1 MIYFVRHGQTIN
13 NVNKVFYDE
22 SAGPGLTEK
31 GVAQAESTAEQLKD
45 VKFDICYC
53 SPKKRAVETMKIV
66 TQSHPDLKV
75 VYDERLSERS
85 YGELMGQPQS
95 VCEAGNRWMR
105 YQKFPYKGVES
116 VDDVYD
122 RLKSFY
128 DEIDDKGKNVLVV
141 AHSGIHRVSYCYF
154 HGFPADND
162 LSKIKL
168 ENGKYEIFQR

>member
-22 SAGPGLTEK
+22 SEGPGLTEK
-31 GVAQAESTAEQLKD
+31 GVAQAEGTAEQLKD

-66 TQSHPDLKV
+66 TKAQPDLKV
-75 VYDERLSERS
+75 VYDERLAERS
-85 YGELMGQPQS
+85 YGELMGQPIS
-95 VCEAGNRWMR
+95 ACGTSNHWIRD
-105 YQKFPYKGVES
+105 QKLPYKGVES
-116 VDDVYD
+116 VDDVYN
-122 RLKSFY
+122 RLKSLY

-141 AHSGIHRVSYCYF
+141 AHSGIYRVSYCYF

-162 LSKIKL
+162 LDKIKL
-168 ENGKYEIFQR
+168 ANGKYEIFQR